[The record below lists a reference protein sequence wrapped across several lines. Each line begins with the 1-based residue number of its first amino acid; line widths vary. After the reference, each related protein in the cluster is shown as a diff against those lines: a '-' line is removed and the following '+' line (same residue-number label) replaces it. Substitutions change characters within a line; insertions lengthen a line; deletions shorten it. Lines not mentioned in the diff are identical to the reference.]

1 MPRNKNEDA
10 ANDDFIAR
18 VVWTK
23 RGAFARCGRCGLP
36 LVEITNISEIV
47 PIGYTF
53 DGRVWRE
60 TADRRA
66 RREWDRKAVGIGR
79 ASATDRQRLRRNEYG
94 RTGNGT
100 RDRWSRALA
109 GLHPS
114 RPHAVPEGYADR
126 FQLPQRMKCGPCGA
140 ENLIEAKGLSP
151 NEDDFCR
158 RFPEIA
164 KMGGI

>member
-1 MPRNKNEDA
+1 MPRNQHEDVVA
-10 ANDDFIAR
+10 H

-23 RGAFARCGRCGLP
+23 RGAFARCGHCGSP

-47 PIGYTF
+47 PLGYTF
-53 DGRVWRE
+53 DGRVWSE

-66 RREWDRKAVGIGR
+66 RREGDREAVATGR
-79 ASATDRQRLRRNEYG
+79 ASTPDRQRLRRNEYG

-100 RDRWSRALA
+100 RDRWARALS
-109 GLHPS
+109 GVRPD

-151 NEDDFCR
+151 VQDEICR

-164 KMGGI
+164 KTAGFSC